1 MKRPGTPGRS
11 RMSSPGANLVGMYQE
26 RKAHVAGAVV
36 WTRVV
41 RDAGPV
47 RIVPDGGMDVIWMG
61 GELIVAGPDTGPHLT
76 AGAPG
81 DRYAGIRFA
90 PGVGPRV
97 LGVPAAELR
106 DGRVPLAALW
116 PSAEVRRMAERIAGA
131 AGPATALESLVI
143 RRSPDPLA
151 DPLTTAIARALGA
164 GRPVAAVS
172 DAAGLSERQLHRRS
186 LAAFG
191 YGPKTLA
198 RVLRLNRA
206 LALARRG
213 TPQASVAAVAGY
225 ADQAHL
231 AREVKALTGVPLGA
245 LS

>member
-1 MKRPGTPGRS
+1 M
-11 RMSSPGANLVGMYQE
+11 LVVMYQE
-26 RKAHVAGAVV
+26 RRACLPGAVV
-36 WTRVV
+36 WTRTA
-41 RDAGPV
+41 RDGGPV

-61 GELIVAGPDTGPHLT
+61 GDLIVAGPDTGPHLT
-76 AGAPG
+76 TDAPG
-81 DRYAGIRFA
+81 DRCAGIRFA
-90 PGVGPRV
+90 PGAGPRV
-97 LGVPAAELR
+97 LGVPAAALR

-116 PSAEVRRMAERIAGA
+116 PSAEVRRMAERLDGA
-131 AGPATALESLVI
+131 ADPAAALEALVI

-151 DPLTTAIARALGA
+151 DPWATAVAHALGA

-172 DAAGLSERQLHRRS
+172 GAAGLSERQMHRRS

-231 AREVKALTGVPLGA
+231 AREVKALTGVPLSA

>member
-1 MKRPGTPGRS
+1 
-11 RMSSPGANLVGMYQE
+11 
-26 RKAHVAGAVV
+26 
-36 WTRVV
+36 
-41 RDAGPV
+41 
-47 RIVPDGGMDVIWMG
+47 MDVIWMG

-76 AGAPG
+76 AGSPG

-97 LGVPAAELR
+97 LGVPATELR
-106 DGRVPLAALW
+106 DGRVPLAGLW

-131 AGPATALESLVI
+131 ADPAAALEILVA
-143 RRSPDPLA
+143 RCSPDPVDP
-151 DPLTTAIARALGA
+151 DPLITAIAACLGA
-164 GRPVAAVS
+164 GQSVAAVS
-172 DAAGLSERQLHRRS
+172 EAAGLSERQLHRRS

-198 RVLRLNRA
+198 RVLRLNHA
-206 LALARRG
+206 LALSRRG
-213 TPQASVAAVAGY
+213 TPQASVAVMAGY

-231 AREVKALTGVPLGA
+231 AREVKALTGVPLSA

>member
-1 MKRPGTPGRS
+1 
-11 RMSSPGANLVGMYQE
+11 MYQE
-26 RKAHVAGAVV
+26 RRARLPGAVV
-36 WTRVV
+36 WRRSVTEL
-41 RDAGPV
+41 GPL
-47 RIVPDGGMDVIWMG
+47 RILPDGCMDVIWMG

-76 AGAPG
+76 PGSPG

-90 PGVGPRV
+90 PGLGPRV
-97 LGVPAAELR
+97 LRVPAAGLR
-106 DGRVPLAALW
+106 DGRVPLDGLW

-131 AGPATALESLVI
+131 DDPAAELEVLVI
-143 RRSPDPLA
+143 RRSPEPLA
-151 DPLTTAIARALGA
+151 DPLMMAVA
-164 GRPVAAVS
+164 GRLGSGHSVSAVS
-172 DAAGLSERQLHRRS
+172 RAVGLSERQLHRRS

-231 AREVKALTGVPLGA
+231 AREVRALTGVPLSA